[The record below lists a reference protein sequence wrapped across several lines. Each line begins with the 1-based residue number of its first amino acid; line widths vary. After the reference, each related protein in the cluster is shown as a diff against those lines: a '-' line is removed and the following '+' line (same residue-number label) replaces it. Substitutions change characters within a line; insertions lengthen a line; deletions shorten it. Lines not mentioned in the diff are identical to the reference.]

1 MMNTKRALACAVEAA
16 QKVGDLMR
24 RNLRETKSINEQTQ
38 FDIKLQLDVRCQ
50 ELITKKLLSAFPE
63 ISILGE
69 EGISGKQDSEWRWVV
84 DPIDGTVN
92 FTYGIPHA
100 CVSIALQ
107 QKTGGKYIS
116 IAGLVYDPFT
126 NEMFT
131 AIREQGSKLN
141 GKAIKVSKRAELGEA
156 IIAIGFAKKR
166 SSLRE
171 NLPVFNN
178 LVRQVRKMRIMGA
191 AALSLAWVA
200 AGRFDAYVESGVQLW
215 DVAAG
220 ALIIECAGGE
230 FYHEILSDGA
240 VRMIANNGLLR
251 KKIERVVKASKGKK
265 V

>member
-1 MMNTKRALACAVEAA
+1 MNTKRALACAVEAA
-16 QKVGDLMR
+16 QKVGELMR
-24 RNLRETKSINEQTQ
+24 RNLRETKTINEQSQ
-38 FDIKLQLDVRCQ
+38 FDIKLQLDVRSQ
-50 ELITKKLLSAFPE
+50 QLITKKLLGAFPE

-107 QKTGGKYIS
+107 QKKGKDYVS
-116 IAGLVYDPFT
+116 MAGVVYDPFT
-126 NEMFT
+126 DELWT
-131 AIREQGSKLN
+131 AIRGETSKLN
-141 GKAIKVSKRAELGEA
+141 GKPIRVSKRAELGEA

-166 SSLRE
+166 ASLTE

-191 AALSLAWVA
+191 AALSLVWVA

-230 FYHEILSDGA
+230 FYHEVLKDGG

-251 KKIERVVKASKGKK
+251 KKIQRVVKASKKLK

>member
-1 MMNTKRALACAVEAA
+1 MNTKRALACAVEAA
-16 QKVGDLMR
+16 QQVGELMR
-24 RNLRETKSINEQTQ
+24 RNLRETKTINEQSQ
-38 FDIKLQLDVRCQ
+38 FDIKLQLDVRSQ
-50 ELITKKLLSAFPE
+50 QLITKKLLGAFPE

-107 QKTGGKYIS
+107 QKKGKDYVS
-116 IAGLVYDPFT
+116 VAGVVYDPFT
-126 NEMFT
+126 DELWT
-131 AIREQGSKLN
+131 AILGETSKLN
-141 GKAIKVSKRAELGEA
+141 GKPICVSKRAELGQA
-156 IIAIGFAKKR
+156 IIAIGFAKQR
-166 SSLRE
+166 ESLME

-191 AALSLAWVA
+191 AALSLVWVA
-200 AGRFDAYVESGVQLW
+200 AGRFDAYVESGVKLW

-230 FYHEILSDGA
+230 FY
-240 VRMIANNGLLR
+240 
-251 KKIERVVKASKGKK
+251 
-265 V
+265 

>member
-1 MMNTKRALACAVEAA
+1 MNLKRALACAVDAA
-16 QKVGDLMR
+16 KEVGDLMR
-24 RNLRETKSINEQTQ
+24 RNLRETKAINEQSQ
-38 FDIKLQLDVRCQ
+38 FDIKLQLDVRSQ
-50 ELITKKLLSAFPE
+50 ELITKRLMGAFPDT
-63 ISILGE
+63 SIYGE
-69 EGISGKQDSEWRWVV
+69 EGVSGKQDSEWRWVV

-107 QKTGGKYIS
+107 QKKGAEYVTQ
-116 IAGLVYDPFT
+116 AGVVYDPFT
-126 NEMFT
+126 DELFT
-131 AIREQGSKLN
+131 AIRGDAAKLN
-141 GKAIKVSKRAELGEA
+141 GKPIRASKRSELGQA

-166 SSLRE
+166 ESLME

-178 LVRQVRKMRIMGA
+178 LVKQVRKMRIMGA
-191 AALSLAWVA
+191 AAISLVWVA
-200 AGRFDAYVESGVQLW
+200 AGRFDAYVESGVSLW

-230 FYHEILSDGA
+230 FYFEPLEGDA

-251 KKIERVVKASKGKK
+251 KKIQRVIKASKRLK

>member
-1 MMNTKRALACAVEAA
+1 MNTKRALACAVDAA
-16 QKVGDLMR
+16 RKVGDLMR
-24 RNLRETKSINEQTQ
+24 RNLRETKAINEQTQ

-50 ELITKKLLSAFPE
+50 ELITKKLLGAFPE

-107 QKTGGKYIS
+107 QKQGKDYVS
-116 IAGLVYDPFT
+116 MAGLVYDPFSD
-126 NEMFT
+126 EMFT
-131 AIREQGSKLN
+131 GIRGEAAKLN
-141 GKAIKVSKRAELGEA
+141 GKPIHVSKRAELGQA
-156 IIAIGFAKKR
+156 IVAIGFAKKR
-166 SSLRE
+166 ESLAE

-191 AALSLAWVA
+191 AALSLVYVA
-200 AGRFDAYVESGVQLW
+200 AGRFDAYVESGVSLW

-220 ALIIECAGGE
+220 GLIIECAGGE
-230 FYHEILSDGA
+230 FYHDVLKDGA
-240 VRMIANNGLLR
+240 IRMIANNGLVR
-251 KKIERVVKASKGKK
+251 KKIQRVIKASKPMKL
-265 V
+265 

>member
-1 MMNTKRALACAVEAA
+1 MNPKRALACAVAA
-16 QKVGDLMR
+16 AKQVGALMR
-24 RNLRETKSINEQTQ
+24 QNLRQTKTINEQTQ
-38 FDIKLQLDVRCQ
+38 FDIKLQLDVRSQ
-50 ELITKKLLSAFPE
+50 QLITKKLLGEFPE
-63 ISILGE
+63 ISVLGE
-69 EGISGKQDSEWRWVV
+69 EGVSGAQDSEWRWVV

-107 QKTGGKYIS
+107 QKRDSEYIS

-126 NEMFT
+126 DELWT
-131 AIREQGSKLN
+131 AIRGQPAKLN
-141 GKAIKVSKRAELGEA
+141 GKAIHVSKRSELGQA

-166 SSLRE
+166 ASLTE

-191 AALSLAWVA
+191 AALSLVYVA
-200 AGRFDAYVESGVQLW
+200 SGRFDAYVESGIQLW

-230 FYHEILSDGA
+230 FYSEPLRDGGL
-240 VRMIANNGLLR
+240 RMIANNGLLR
-251 KKIERVVKASKGKK
+251 PKIQRVIRASKRLKA
-265 V
+265 